1 MASRDGSKRVSLALG
16 YNKNERASANALSS
30 SSGITDTQTQANV
43 MANDAAR
50 TSRSN
55 HHYASTTLNVAGAM
69 SSLSAPELATSRKSS
84 EDIPHTRTE
93 ASDYLLQTGQIV
105 SQKMKGVPKV
115 SKEVDEL
122 QIKLRVVEKKRQEDR
137 EKLRI
142 LDRLQQDKEK
152 FESVIQRL
160 RAKYQP
166 LQTELLEA
174 RKELSKADEKLQIL
188 ERNQAEHD
196 SAIEMATLD
205 REMAEEIA
213 DAYKSE
219 LEALKSTLEEVQLEN
234 DVLKEENEELGK
246 EMSPEERTS
255 KGWLQME
262 KENERL
268 RQALLRLREL
278 TQEQE
283 LELRKVVSGLE
294 NDVNMLNGF
303 KERYEE
309 KSVNLSQAQ
318 ADIESLRS
326 RFEAALGAEEMIEEL
341 TDKNMVLFERIE
353 ELQATVEDLQ
363 NLKELNDELEINHIE
378 HGKQLQEAIDI
389 KDEVIIEQSRKA
401 SQQSNVLAEQQY
413 VIDRFRGL
421 VSSLQSDLEGM
432 RASREITE
440 SEARELSSRT
450 KAMMDLNL
458 RLQSSITQGHARTI
472 DLELRNLDA
481 KQAIDNLAIIQP
493 FLPEEFLTDK
503 DSIEALLQ
511 LKRIGFKA
519 NLIHSVVKEQL
530 SERNVH
536 KFNDDIHVILAFLN
550 HLLNISSLCDK
561 IVREISTST
570 VEYFA
575 NIKNISH
582 ELGPVERVLAEL
594 IQALTKDELR
604 FTRASEDLQR
614 LVWDS
619 LSLQMNFIDILD
631 TEQFFQLTYSVYTP
645 FEKVFSERHS
655 RLLI

>member
-1 MASRDGSKRVSLALG
+1 MVSQSSDVGLRRQSSSLSSPMASRGGSKRISLALG
-16 YNKNERASANALSS
+16 HNKTERTSTTALSS
-30 SSGITDTQTQANV
+30 SSGMIDAQAQANI

-50 TSRSN
+50 NSSSN
-55 HHYASTTLNVAGAM
+55 HHYASTALNVAGATA
-69 SSLSAPELATSRKSS
+69 SLSAPELAVSQEFS
-84 EDIPHTRTE
+84 ENIPHTRTE
-93 ASDYLLQTGQIV
+93 VSGCLLQNGQMA

-115 SKEVDEL
+115 GKEVDEL
-122 QIKLRVVEKKRQEDR
+122 QIKLRIVEKKRQEDR
-137 EKLRI
+137 EKLKL

-152 FESVIQRL
+152 FESVIHRL
-160 RAKYQP
+160 RAKYLP

-174 RKELSKADEKLQIL
+174 RKELSKADEKLQTL

-219 LEALKSTLEEVQLEN
+219 LEALKVTLEEIQLEN

-246 EMSPEERTS
+246 EMSLEERTS

-283 LELRKVVSGLE
+283 SELRKVVSGLE
-294 NDVNMLNGF
+294 NDVNMLSGF

-309 KSVNLSQAQ
+309 KSVSLSQAQ
-318 ADIESLRS
+318 ADIENLRS
-326 RFEAALGAEEMIEEL
+326 RLEAALGAEEMIEEL

-378 HGKQLQEAIDI
+378 HGKQLQEAIDL
-389 KDEVIIEQSRKA
+389 KNEVIIEQSRKA

-421 VSSLQSDLEGM
+421 VSSLQSDLESM

-450 KAMMDLNL
+450 KAMVDLNL
-458 RLQSSITQGHARTI
+458 RLQSSVTQGHARTI
-472 DLELRNLDA
+472 DIELRNLDA

-493 FLPEEFLTDK
+493 FLPEEFSTDK

-519 NLIHSVVKEQL
+519 DLIHSVIKEQL
-530 SERNVH
+530 SGRNVH
-536 KFNDDIHVILAFLN
+536 KFVDDLHIILAFLN
-550 HLLNISSLCDK
+550 HLLNISSFCDK

-594 IQALTKDELR
+594 IQTLTKDELR
-604 FTRASEDLQR
+604 FTQASEDLQR
-614 LVWDS
+614 LVWNSSS
-619 LSLQMNFIDILD
+619 L
-631 TEQFFQLTYSVYTP
+631 
-645 FEKVFSERHS
+645 
-655 RLLI
+655 